1 MILTV
6 AELRQY
12 ITTDETDQVLE
23 GKLQALE
30 LLIRAYTNNNFQVR
44 AFRAVAVAVSEGNRL
59 LFNSP
64 IPFKAG
70 DTLQITE
77 SDFMPGELVTVA
89 SIFLV
94 DESGNYLVNEEGKY
108 LTPGFPGYS
117 VTVNEEL
124 TDESGVVVTKVK
136 YPTDIKMGIVNLM
149 KWELDNREK
158 VGVASESISRHSV
171 TYVDQTGDNTVMGYP
186 VALMGFL
193 KPYRKARFGRGIR
206 V

>member
-6 AELRQY
+6 SELKQY
-12 ITTDETDQVLE
+12 ITTDETDQMLE
-23 GKLQALE
+23 AKLQALE
-30 LLIRAYTNNNFQVR
+30 LLIRAYTNNNFQIR
-44 AFRAVAVAVSEGNRL
+44 AFRAVAVAVAQGNKL
-59 LFNSP
+59 MFNSP
-64 IPFKAG
+64 VPFKVG

-77 SDFMPGELVTVA
+77 SDFMQDELVTVLTVDDA
-89 SIFLV
+89 SITV
-94 DESGNYLVNEEGKY
+94 SG
-108 LTPGFPGYS
+108 
-117 VTVNEEL
+117 EL
-124 TDESGVVVTKVK
+124 SDESGVVVTRVK
-136 YPTDIKMGIVNLM
+136 YPMDIKMGIVNLM

-193 KPYRKARFGRGIR
+193 KPYRKARFGRGIS

>member
-6 AELRQY
+6 SELKQY

-23 GKLQALE
+23 AKLQALE
-30 LLIRAYTNNNFQVR
+30 LLIRAYTNNNFQIR
-44 AFRAVAVAVSEGNRL
+44 AFRAVAVAVANGNKL

-64 IPFKAG
+64 VPFKVG

-77 SDFMPGELVTVA
+77 SDFMQDELVTVLTVDDA
-89 SIFLV
+89 SITV
-94 DESGNYLVNEEGKY
+94 SG
-108 LTPGFPGYS
+108 
-117 VTVNEEL
+117 EL
-124 TDESGVVVTKVK
+124 SDESGVVVTKVK
-136 YPTDIKMGIVNLM
+136 YPMDVKMGIVNLM

-171 TYVDQTGDNTVMGYP
+171 TYVDQTGDNTIMGYP

-193 KPYRKARFGRGIR
+193 KPYRKARLGRGIS

>member
-6 AELRQY
+6 SELKQHIITEEAE
-12 ITTDETDQVLE
+12 QVLE

-44 AFRAVAVAVSEGNRL
+44 AFRAVAVAVAAENKL

-64 IPFKAG
+64 VPFKVG
-70 DTLQITE
+70 DTLQLSE
-77 SDFMPGELVTVA
+77 SDFMPGEMVTVV
-89 SIFLV
+89 SV
-94 DESGNYLVNEEGKY
+94 SDD
-108 LTPGFPGYS
+108 S
-117 VTVNEEL
+117 VTVKEEL

-136 YPTDIKMGIVNLM
+136 YPMDVKMGVVNLM

-158 VGVASESISRHSV
+158 VGVASETISRHSV
-171 TYVDQTGDNTVMGYP
+171 TYVDQTGDNTIMGYP

-193 KPYRKARFGRGIR
+193 KPYRKARFGRGIS

>member
-1 MILTV
+1 MILSV
-6 AELRQY
+6 AELRKY
-12 ITTDETDQVLE
+12 ITTEDDDQVLE

-30 LLIRAYTNNNFQVR
+30 LLIRAYTNNNFQIR
-44 AFRAVAVAVSEGNRL
+44 AFRAVAVAVAEGNTL

-64 IPFKAG
+64 VPFKVG

-77 SDFMPGELVTVA
+77 SDFMQDELVTVLSVGDS
-89 SIFLV
+89 SITV
-94 DESGNYLVNEEGKY
+94 SGDL
-108 LTPGFPGYS
+108 S
-117 VTVNEEL
+117 
-124 TDESGVVVTKVK
+124 DESGVVVTKVK
-136 YPTDIKMGIVNLM
+136 YPVDVKMGIVNLM

-158 VGVASESISRHSV
+158 VGVASETISRHSV
-171 TYVDQTGDNTVMGYP
+171 TYVDQTGANTIMGYP

>member
-6 AELRQY
+6 SELKQY
-12 ITTDETDQVLE
+12 ITTDETDQMLE
-23 GKLQALE
+23 AKLQALE
-30 LLIRAYTNNNFQVR
+30 LLIRAYTNNNFQIR
-44 AFRAVAVAVSEGNRL
+44 AFRAVAVAVADGNKL
-59 LFNSP
+59 MFNSP
-64 IPFKAG
+64 VPFKVG

-77 SDFMPGELVTVA
+77 SDFMQDELVTVLTVDDS
-89 SIFLV
+89 SI
-94 DESGNYLVNEEGKY
+94 
-108 LTPGFPGYS
+108 
-117 VTVNEEL
+117 TVIGEL
-124 TDESGVVVTKVK
+124 SDESGVVVTKVK
-136 YPTDIKMGIVNLM
+136 YPMDVKMGIVNLM

-193 KPYRKARFGRGIR
+193 KPYRKARFGRGIS